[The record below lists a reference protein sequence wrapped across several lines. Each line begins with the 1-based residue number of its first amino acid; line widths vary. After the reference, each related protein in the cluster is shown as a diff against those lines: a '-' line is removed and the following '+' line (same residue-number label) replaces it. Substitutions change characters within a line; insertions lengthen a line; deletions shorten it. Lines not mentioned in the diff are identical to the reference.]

1 MRCWTTLLSLGDAGQ
16 TLFANVFFASVFA
29 GAFSADLLRRHAL
42 SDERASAPSGSAR
55 AHMARGWHCTLLP
68 ETAAASCAIVV
79 INYDLSKANKLRGP
93 ERIVLRGR
101 EIVVGSRTVPV
112 SACAKPSENLSEKR

>member
-16 TLFANVFFASVFA
+16 TLRLFANVFFAGVLA
-29 GAFSADLLRRHAL
+29 GAFFANLLRRHAL
-42 SDERASAPSGSAR
+42 SDERVSAPPGSVPAR
-55 AHMARGWHCTLLP
+55 MARGWHCTLLP

-93 ERIVLRGR
+93 ERNVLRGR
-101 EIVVGSRTVPV
+101 
-112 SACAKPSENLSEKR
+112 

>member
-1 MRCWTTLLSLGDAGQ
+1 MSSSQVFSLVPSSLTYCGAMRFPT
-16 TLFANVFFASVFA
+16 NVSQHPQAVCPRA
-29 GAFSADLLRRHAL
+29 WLEGGAAL
-42 SDERASAPSGSAR
+42 
-55 AHMARGWHCTLLP
+55 
-68 ETAAASCAIVV
+68 AAASCARVV

-93 ERIVLRGR
+93 ERNVLRGR